1 MHSRFNT
8 RLNNNDEKQGNIASY
23 FDNLKNLVQIND
35 GTRSFVLKTVDCHDQ
50 SAPFN
55 DSQETRIAITHSDHM
70 ISQITDGF
78 LTFKV
83 KLMLQLRGEFH
94 FHYMINLI
102 VSSHSNGNNMN
113 IFMYILSLL
122 MYY

>member
-83 KLMLQLRGEFH
+83 KLMLQLSG
-94 FHYMINLI
+94 ISQ
-102 VSSHSNGNNMN
+102 SSFEDPDHLCKL
-113 IFMYILSLL
+113 FV
-122 MYY
+122 